1 MKYLIDNE
9 IEFNSDDGTLHYPA
23 SQDVIKLTLPAAR
36 LLEEFLS
43 SEGRDLTR
51 EYLLETVW
59 DKHGLHASGN
69 NLNQYVSIVRRN
81 LALFECHELIIT
93 LPKVGFKLNPAV
105 SVQRL
110 EAPPPAGRV
119 PASPSPL
126 RMQTPDSISAP
137 VKPARRALFILLC
150 LLVLVSLSFGAWK
163 YDDATN
169 GMTEIKQPDTGCD
182 IIFLKD
188 ISDDAKTAVLE
199 RVSHTL
205 KTNNL
210 TCNKTNVL
218 IYNSELSYSS
228 QNNART
234 LLSLCTRG
242 NNNEIISCDNFYHYK
257 WIKP

>member
-1 MKYLIDNE
+1 MKYLIDNT

-43 SEGRDLTR
+43 SEGRELTR
-51 EYLLETVW
+51 EYLLENVW

-81 LALFECHELIIT
+81 LAMFDCPELIVT
-93 LPKVGFKLNPAV
+93 LPKVGFKLNTAI

-110 EAPPPAGRV
+110 E
-119 PASPSPL
+119 SPEVAA
-126 RMQTPDSISAP
+126 SAP
-137 VKPARRALFILLC
+137 DFPVQAITGAAEPSSFILPRRAVFILLSV
-150 LLVLVSLSFGAWK
+150 LLVAGVASGIWK
-163 YDDATN
+163 YNDATN
-169 GMTEIKQPDTGCD
+169 GITEIKQPDTGCT

-188 ISDDAKTAVLE
+188 IADNAKANVME
-199 RVSHTL
+199 RVDRTL
-205 KTNNL
+205 KMNNL
-210 TCNKTNVL
+210 TCKAGQVI

-228 QNNART
+228 KNNART
-234 LLSLCTRG
+234 LLSLCSVG
-242 NNNEIISCDNFYHYK
+242 NKKEIISCDNFYHYK